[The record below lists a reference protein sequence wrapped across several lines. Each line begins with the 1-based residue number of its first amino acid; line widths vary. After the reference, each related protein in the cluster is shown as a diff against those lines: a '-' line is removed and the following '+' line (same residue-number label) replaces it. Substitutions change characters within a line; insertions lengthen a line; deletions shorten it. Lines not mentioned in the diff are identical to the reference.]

1 MKENKYD
8 DDIFFEKYSQMRRSQ
23 QGLAVSARINVPEL
37 LKLRDRLRVC

>member
-23 QGLAVSARINVPEL
+23 QGLAGAGEW
-37 LKLRDRLRVC
+37 KH

>member
-23 QGLAVSARINVPEL
+23 QGLAVSALNKCPGVAQ
-37 LKLRDRLRVC
+37 VT